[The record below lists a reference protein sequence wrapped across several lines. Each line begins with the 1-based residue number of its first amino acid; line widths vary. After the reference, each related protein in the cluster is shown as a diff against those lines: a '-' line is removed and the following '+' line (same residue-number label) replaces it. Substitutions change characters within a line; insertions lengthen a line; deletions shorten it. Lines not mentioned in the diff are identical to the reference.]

1 MNREDLNKIDRFD
14 RLWESVNGDG
24 RSNLPNNHT
33 AKRRETMVGQQ
44 PLTIDELNEAL
55 TFSRNVQALPNDL
68 RLCLEVVTRE
78 ALRLH
83 EVARIAKLELSDILH
98 TAKADEF
105 PGVDL

>member
-1 MNREDLNKIDRFD
+1 MNHINLNKIDGFD

-24 RSNLPNNHT
+24 RSNILNNHT
-33 AKRRETMVGQQ
+33 AKRRKTMVGQQ
-44 PLTIDELNEAL
+44 PLTIQELEEAL

-68 RLCLEVVTRE
+68 RLCLEIVTRE

-83 EVARIAKLELSDILH
+83 EVARIAKRELSDILN